1 MKKRTT
7 ISTETREVWV
17 IRELNEQGQATDP
30 ETNNSD
36 EKQIPAATNLQDE
49 ESSADEK

>member
-17 IRELNEQGQATDP
+17 IRELNDKVQATNP
-30 ETNNSD
+30 ETDNSD
-36 EKQIPAATNLQDE
+36 EKPIPAATNLQDE
-49 ESSADEK
+49 DSTADEK

>member
-17 IRELNEQGQATDP
+17 IRELNERGQETDP
-30 ETNNSD
+30 ETNDSD

-49 ESSADEK
+49 DSTADEK